1 MKTTRPLADELR
13 KSLEELNETTIT
25 QRFETD
31 IDNNVSPQEKPFTGP
46 RKVRRSIEGKWREIN
61 PDLLLKICSS
71 KFSLSESRIILY
83 ILWNI
88 TSSKSRNFIIT
99 TKKKIQDKTGLSQSQ
114 VSKSLKNLIEKQ
126 VISQDEEN
134 KNKYHFNPQFD
145 IWFKCYELRNGHS
158 DNG

>member
-13 KSLEELNETTIT
+13 KSLEELNKPTIT
-25 QRFETD
+25 KRSEID
-31 IDNNVSPQEKPFTGP
+31 IDNNVSPQVKPFTGP

-71 KFSLSESRIILY
+71 RFSLSELRIILN

-99 TKKKIQDKTGLSQSQ
+99 TNKKIQDRTGLSQSQ
-114 VSKSLKNLIEKQ
+114 VSKSLKSLIEKK

-145 IWFKCYELRNGHS
+145 IWFKCYELRN
-158 DNG
+158 DNYENE